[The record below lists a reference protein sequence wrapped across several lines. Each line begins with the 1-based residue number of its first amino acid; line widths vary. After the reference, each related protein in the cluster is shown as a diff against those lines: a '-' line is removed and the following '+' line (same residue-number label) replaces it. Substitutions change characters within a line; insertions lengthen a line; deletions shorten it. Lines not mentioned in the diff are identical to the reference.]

1 MSKENKRL
9 VLALI
14 SLFIPLIGIFLYFFY
29 TPRKDARLFGFLGIL
44 SILLWGFSGLNI

>member
-14 SLFIPLIGIFLYFFY
+14 SLFIPVIGLLLFFFH
-29 TPRKDARLFGFLGIL
+29 TPRKDARLFGFLGIV
-44 SILLWGFSGLNI
+44 SIILWGFGGLNI

>member
-14 SLFIPLIGIFLYFFY
+14 SLFIPLIGILLFFFHS
-29 TPRKDARLFGFLGIL
+29 PRKDARLFGFLGII
-44 SILLWGFSGLNI
+44 SILIWGFSGLNI